1 MNNWPGLIAL
11 SVVLVVAMV
20 LVAWAAFTL
29 GDPPENKPRRPLP
42 YPRHQLHPRH
52 AVEDQG
58 VAYDQRRLVA
68 GYVVTRELN
77 MARRVR
83 SRSN

>member
-1 MNNWPGLIAL
+1 VNNWPGLIAMAI
-11 SVVLVVAMV
+11 VLVIAMI

-29 GDPPENKPRRPLP
+29 GDLPRPMPRRPLP

-58 VAYDQRRLVA
+58 ATEFQERLVA
-68 GYVVTRELN
+68 GYVVTRRIN
-77 MARRVR
+77 QARKR
-83 SRSN
+83 